1 MDRPCPPLTVCLLL
15 WLRHRGPGTEP
26 VHGPGSPL
34 RHGRPQYPALL
45 PIKWGSRPA
54 ALGGV
59 GVRCHVWGAPA
70 AERRAPRTPHCR
82 LRERL
87 FLPDSLLHTGALPR
101 YAAGGILKSA
111 GNQRRQTLLRNPSPL
126 TREPSFRSHDPP
138 RRGPRWGA
146 EGQGRAG
153 GGGTYSLL
161 SHQTPGRR
169 ESLSQWG
176 VTQTRPPRTPL
187 AAHPTVSGRSQT
199 HDGGHPS
206 SRGPALLH
214 RPSPRS
220 HCYRD
225 RHTPPPLPDRSSSH
239 GPSPTPSSKTESGA
253 PRAWPG
259 PCTPPVRRC
268 PFKP

>member
-1 MDRPCPPLTVCLLL
+1 MGFAATCGGHRP
-15 WLRHRGPGTEP
+15 RSAAHPG
-26 VHGPGSPL
+26 
-34 RHGRPQYPALL
+34 
-45 PIKWGSRPA
+45 
-54 ALGGV
+54 
-59 GVRCHVWGAPA
+59 
-70 AERRAPRTPHCR
+70 PRTAACGRGCSSRTACSTLRRCPDTRLAGFLKVPEIKDGKRFYETRHLSRANPHSD
-82 LRERL
+82 
-87 FLPDSLLHTGALPR
+87 PT
-101 YAAGGILKSA
+101 
-111 GNQRRQTLLRNPSPL
+111 TPL
-126 TREPSFRSHDPP
+126 
-138 RRGPRWGA
+138 GVGA

-161 SHQTPGRR
+161 SHQTPGRCG
-169 ESLSQWG
+169 SLSQWG
-176 VTQTRPPRTPL
+176 VSQTRPPRTPL

-199 HDGGHPS
+199 HDSSHPS

-225 RHTPPPLPDRSSSH
+225 RHTPPPLPDRFSSH